1 MTQSK
6 RAEAL
11 AEHYVDQLASWAH
24 ISTRPLFGACGL
36 YRQGHV
42 FAMVWQGALYFKV
55 DDDSRLAYVAAQSHT
70 LGYVSNGEQHA
81 LKSYWE
87 VPADVVEDRETL
99 CLWAERAYQ
108 IALQGG
114 KH

>member
-6 RAEAL
+6 RMDAL
-11 AEHYVDQLASWAH
+11 AGHYVDQLASWGR

-42 FAMVWQGALYFKV
+42 FGMVWQGALYFKV
-55 DDDSRLAYVAAQSHT
+55 DEASRKLYLAAQSHA
-70 LGYVSNGEQHA
+70 LEYVSKGETQV

-87 VPADVVEDRETL
+87 VPADVVEDREML

-108 IALQGG
+108 IALKGG
-114 KH
+114 KD